1 MPKEPLVSIITPVHN
16 MENFLEETAKSVF
29 AQTYSNWEWI
39 LIDDVSTDKT
49 AKIIKGYENK
59 DPRIK
64 PIFLKE
70 KLSAGRLRNIGV
82 DNISGKFVA
91 FLDGDDLW
99 FSNKLERQIDF
110 MLANNYQFT
119 YTAYEHIRE
128 DSQPNGNVLRFKKKK
143 SDFQSILKSCSV
155 GCSTV
160 ILHFPK
166 EKIYLENIPPGM
178 RLCHDLMYWLCVL
191 KKIPNAYYLDEVL
204 MKYRLRSSAVSRNKI
219 KQIGAQWRVYRDF
232 VGLDFFNS
240 LYHFSFYAILGLLK
254 NYWPYRKN
262 IPW

>member
-1 MPKEPLVSIITPVHN
+1 MSKEPLVSIITPVYN

-39 LIDDVSTDKT
+39 LIDDASTDKT
-49 AKIIKGYENK
+49 AKIIKGYQKNDE
-59 DPRIK
+59 RIK

-70 KLSAGRLRNIGV
+70 KPKAGNLRNIGV
-82 DNISGKFVA
+82 KNTLGKFVA

-99 FSNKLERQIDF
+99 YSNKLERQIDF
-110 MLANNYQFT
+110 MLVNNYLFT
-119 YTAYEHIRE
+119 YTAYEHIKE
-128 DSQPNGNVLRFKKKK
+128 DSQPKGNILRFKKKNNN
-143 SDFQSILKSCSV
+143 FRSILKSCSI

-166 EKIYLENIPPGM
+166 EKIYLENVPPGM
-178 RLCHDLMYWLCVL
+178 TLCHDLMYWLCVL

-204 MKYRLRSSAVSRNKI
+204 MKYRLRGSALSRNKI
-219 KQIGAQWRVYRDF
+219 KQVRAQWRVYRDF
-232 VGLDFFNS
+232 VGFDLFNS
-240 LYHFSFYAILGLLK
+240 FYNFSFYAILGILK
-254 NYWPYRKN
+254 NYWPHRKN